1 MSSYKIYV
9 GNLPFS
15 TDEKEL
21 TEMFTQAGEV
31 VLAKIVRNTYNNK
44 SKGYGFVE
52 MGKQQDANNAI
63 TMFHNKEVNG
73 RQITVEKG
81 KKQGQAAPKFDKKRP
96 MVQSHTN
103 A

>member
-1 MSSYKIYV
+1 MSYKIYV

-15 TDEKEL
+15 TDENEL
-21 TEMFTQAGEV
+21 TEMFRQAGEV

-52 MGKQQDANNAI
+52 MEKQQDANNAI
-63 TMFHNKEVNG
+63 TMYHNKEVNG

-81 KKQGQAAPKFDKKRP
+81 KKQIQPSPKFDKKRP
-96 MVQSHTN
+96 MVQGHSN
-103 A
+103 V